1 MSLNSKGPCRS
12 YRIFPPE
19 GHRGNKRSLHNRNGH
34 MDQQKKIKGEGTRNQ
49 SHDPE
54 ADQGLGW
61 RGGRSFAD
69 GLGLGLGIERIGA
82 VAIRK
87 PVFWLI
93 AILVVS
99 LITAVGVARINVDDS
114 LTELFRTNS
123 EEFKKYEVLTQRFPA
138 SEYDVLI
145 VVEHPDLLTA
155 ERIESLREITLELD
169 FIEANR
175 GMISIFSAREPPG
188 DKPIPPP
195 LIPAELPSGKAFQD
209 LKQRI
214 LTDKIVGE
222 KMISKDGTLALIV
235 MALDRGVVK
244 QEGLKKVIAG
254 IRAVVDEQVAG
265 TGMNAK
271 LSGPPVM
278 QLEIRNAVL
287 ADRLVYNGLG
297 FLLGTIV
304 CLIFFRSLSLTIVTI
319 AAPAVAI
326 LWSLGVLGL
335 MGVRLNL
342 FLNVITPLIMV
353 IAYSDATHMMFVIR
367 RHLARGS
374 DRYEAVRHAIREV
387 GPACV
392 LTSFTTAVA
401 LSSLIFASSA
411 LIRTFG
417 IVAALST
424 VISFLAVIIL
434 VPVLSVLLLR
444 NEEKFVMTKTNQHTL
459 LQGLTGIS
467 SWFGNSVKKHA
478 VFYAVTGYAL
488 TIVLGAAYLS
498 LEPRYR
504 LADQVP
510 DREEAISASGKL
522 DEKLTGANPVHVMIE
537 LGKEQRLYGRETLS
551 LIAEVQKIMESSKE
565 MGNVWSLEV
574 LRRWLVEKGEI
585 SAGTLRKYVNILP
598 KTLTRRFISE
608 DEKTVLVT
616 GRMPDLNAASLL
628 PVVNK
633 IDRQLRL
640 LRIAHPEYQ
649 LSVTGLPAIAARNSR
664 QMIGELGFGL
674 MSTIAIVVALIA
686 LVFRSFFAALASII
700 PNLFPIFAAGGIL
713 YVTGHGLQFSS
724 AVALTVAFGLAVN
737 DTIHFLH
744 RLHLERQK
752 GHRDSVTRTVKLMGP
767 VLMLTTIVL
776 VLGLAVTAFSG
787 LPSLRMFG
795 WLSAVT
801 LFAALLG
808 DVILLPAYYN
818 LEKRITGRGDD

>member
-1 MSLNSKGPCRS
+1 
-12 YRIFPPE
+12 
-19 GHRGNKRSLHNRNGH
+19 
-34 MDQQKKIKGEGTRNQ
+34 MDQHKIPPYETPREQDSEQNT
-49 SHDPE
+49 
-54 ADQGLGW
+54 DQTDQDRSERGQALGFDH
-61 RGGRSFAD
+61 RSGRKS
-69 GLGLGLGIERIGA
+69 GLGLGIEQLGS
-82 VAIRK
+82 
-87 PVFWLI
+87 I
-93 AILVVS
+93 AIVRPYLWLGIIAIVS
-99 LITAVGVARINVDDS
+99 LIALIGTTRINVDDS

-123 EEFKKYEVLTQRFPA
+123 VEFKKYEILTQRFPA

-145 VVEHPDLLTA
+145 VIEHPDLLTPD
-155 ERIESLREITLELD
+155 RIERLREITLELD
-169 FIEANR
+169 FVEANR

-188 DKPIPPP
+188 KAPVPPP
-195 LIPAELPSGKAFQD
+195 LIPAELPKGKKFQE

-235 MALDRGVVK
+235 MALDRDMVQK
-244 QEGLKKVIAG
+244 EGLKKIIAS
-254 IRAVVDEQVAG
+254 IRTAVDEQIAG
-265 TGMNAK
+265 SDMKAQ

-287 ADRLVYNGLG
+287 TDRIIYNGLG
-297 FLLGTIV
+297 FLLGTLV
-304 CLIFFRSLSLTIVTI
+304 CLIFFRSLLLTLVTI
-319 AAPAVAI
+319 AAPAMAI
-326 LWSLGVLGL
+326 LWSLGALGL

-353 IAYSDATHMMFVIR
+353 MAYSDATHMMFVIR
-367 RHLARGS
+367 RRLARGANRF
-374 DRYEAVRHAIREV
+374 DAVKQAIYEV

-417 IVAALST
+417 IVAAISA

-434 VPVLSVLLLR
+434 VPVLSVLLLFNEDKYRSTR
-444 NEEKFVMTKTNQHTL
+444 NNHYTFFKL
-459 LQGLTGIS
+459 LSGASG
-467 SWFGNSVKKHA
+467 WMGNSVRKHA
-478 VFYAVTGYAL
+478 LSYAL
-488 TIVLGAAYLS
+488 IGYLLTIFFGAAYLS

-510 DREEAISASGKL
+510 DREEAIAASKL
-522 DEKLTGANPVHVMIE
+522 LDDKLTGANPVHIMIE
-537 LGKEQRLYGRETLS
+537 LGKDKNLYSRETLG
-551 LIAEVQKIMESSKE
+551 LIAEAQKIMESSE
-565 MGNVWSLEV
+565 GMGNVWSLEI

-585 SAGTLRKYVNILP
+585 SAKTLRKYVKILP
-598 KTLTRRFISE
+598 ETLTRRFISE

-628 PVVNK
+628 PVVNQ
-633 IDRQLRL
+633 IDRKLRL
-640 LRIAHPEYQ
+640 LRIAHPDYQ
-649 LSVTGLPAIAARNSR
+649 LSVTGLPAIAARNSH

-674 MSTIAIVVALIA
+674 MSTIAVVVALIA

-700 PNLFPIFAAGGIL
+700 PNLIPIFAAGGVL
-713 YVTGHGLQFSS
+713 YLTGYGLQFSS

-744 RLHLERQK
+744 RLHLERLN
-752 GHRDSVTRTVKLMGP
+752 GHKDSVTRTVRLMGP

-776 VLGLAVTAFSG
+776 IFGLAVTAFSG

-795 WLSAVT
+795 WLSAIT
-801 LFAALLG
+801 LFAALIG
-808 DVILLPAYYN
+808 DIILLPAFYN
-818 LEKRITGRGDD
+818 LEKRITGRGDE